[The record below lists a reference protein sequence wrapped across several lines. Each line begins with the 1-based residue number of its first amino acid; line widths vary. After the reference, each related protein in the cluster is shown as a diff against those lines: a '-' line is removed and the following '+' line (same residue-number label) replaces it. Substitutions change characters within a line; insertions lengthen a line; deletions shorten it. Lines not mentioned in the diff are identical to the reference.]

1 MKRTCNTL
9 ESVLGFVTF
18 LQTVLQYVFGAIV
31 VLGSVWLVGLAV
43 AAEGT
48 AVGRIPGPVD
58 AKEVLEPLGAHLANA
73 RLGHEVDRHY
83 EAD

>member
-1 MKRTCNTL
+1 MKRTCNIL
-9 ESVLGFVTF
+9 RVSARFCHF
-18 LQTVLQYVFGAIV
+18 LQTVLQCVSGAIV
-31 VLGSVWLVGLAV
+31 VLGSVWLAGLSV
-43 AAEGT
+43 AAEET